1 MAPQPDVPA
10 LLPQHRPASGFA
22 GAMLVRCERAG
33 WLRRTPFA
41 AELAAGGFVVGRE
54 AE

>member
-10 LLPQHRPASGFA
+10 LLPWHCPALGFA
-22 GAMLVRCERAG
+22 GAVLVRCDRPG
-33 WLRRTPFA
+33 WLRRARFA
-41 AELAAGGFVVGRE
+41 AELEAGGFVVGRE